1 MTLEIAIVL
10 LIIGLAFVL
19 FVTEA
24 LPIDVTALTVL
35 GVLLIIGFISPADS
49 IKGFSNPAV
58 ITIAALFILSHS
70 LQKSGV
76 LEHLVLRMMK
86 IGSKSKILGLIV
98 YLFAIAIASA
108 FVNNTA
114 IVAVF
119 IPITIRVAQKFDVN
133 PSKVLIPLSYAA
145 ILGGTLTLVGTSTNL
160 LVNSL
165 LVENGTFEP
174 LGMFEF
180 TKYSAIQLIIGL
192 TYIILIAYRFLPTR
206 TVPSSLTQS
215 YQMGEFLTEMKIVKN
230 SPLIGKTCL
239 DRNLNRNF
247 DVTVLDIVRDGKMIT
262 NNIRNLILREDD
274 ILFVRGTVDNFLR
287 MKDLEK
293 IALLTDEKLTE
304 KELVQEENILVECL
318 LTNKSDLTGRSLMQI
333 NFRRKFGGFVLA
345 IRREGEILRKKIAH
359 IVLRTFDTLLV
370 YGSRQNINRIAES
383 DGFIVLDE
391 IDSQLKKHRLWW
403 LGIVVILAVVL
414 LSAIGL
420 LPILAGTIVGV
431 TVLLI
436 FRVLAP
442 NEAYNSVHWQ
452 VIIFIAAL
460 IPLGQVIQTS
470 GTADWIGNSI
480 YSLSSLF
487 PDEHKPLALLSLIY
501 LITII
506 LTEVSSNAATAI
518 LMTPIAFVVS
528 AKIGLD
534 PRPFIFAICFAASA
548 SFITPIGYQTN
559 LMVYGP
565 GGYKFTDY
573 MKVGLPLAIIFWI
586 LATILIPVIWPFTPL
601 G

>member
-10 LIIGLAFVL
+10 FIIGLAFVL
-19 FVTEA
+19 FVTETF
-24 LPIDVTALTVL
+24 PIDVTALTIL
-35 GVLLIIGFISPADS
+35 GILIIIGFITPTDA

-58 ITIAALFILSHS
+58 ITIAALFILSYS

-76 LEHLVLRMMK
+76 LEYLVLRMIK
-86 IGSKSKILGLIV
+86 IGSKSKMVGLIV

-119 IPITIRVAQKFDVN
+119 IPITIRVAQKFNVN

-145 ILGGTLTLVGTSTNL
+145 ILGGTLTLIGTSTNL

-165 LVENGTFEP
+165 LVENSSFQP

-180 TKYSAIQLIIGL
+180 TRYSIVQLTIGL
-192 TYIILIAYRFLPTR
+192 LYIIFIAYRFLPTR
-206 TVPSSLTQS
+206 KVPSSLTQS
-215 YQMGEFLTEMKIVKN
+215 YQMGEYLTEMHIGEN

-239 DRNLNRNF
+239 ERNLNRNF
-247 DVTVLDIVRDGKMIT
+247 DVTVLDIVRDGKLISK
-262 NNIRNLILREDD
+262 NIRNLILKEDD
-274 ILFVRGTVDNFLR
+274 TLFVRGTVENFLR

-293 IALLTDEKLTE
+293 VALLTDEKLTE
-304 KELVQEENILVECL
+304 KELEQDDNVLVECL
-318 LTNKSDLTGRSLMQI
+318 LTDKSEITGQSLMTV
-333 NFRRKFGGFVLA
+333 NFRRKHGSFVLA

-359 IVLRTFDTLLV
+359 IILRTFDTLLV
-370 YGSRQNINRIAES
+370 YGSRQNVDRLAES

-403 LGIVVILAVVL
+403 LGIVVILTVVL
-414 LSAIGL
+414 LSAIRIM
-420 LPILAGTIVGV
+420 PILPGTILGV
-431 TVLLI
+431 TILLI
-436 FRVLAP
+436 FRVLTP
-442 NEAYNSVHWQ
+442 NEAYNSIHWQ

-470 GTADWIGNSI
+470 GTAEWIGNLM
-480 YSLSSLF
+480 YTLSQLI
-487 PDEHKPLALLSLIY
+487 PDPHKPLALLSIIY
-501 LITII
+501 LFTMI

-518 LMTPIAFVVS
+518 LMTPIAIVVA
-528 AKIGLD
+528 AKMGLD
-534 PRPFIFAICFAASA
+534 SRPFIFAICFAASA

-573 MKVGLPLAIIFWI
+573 MKVGFPLALLFWI
-586 LATILIPVIWPFTPL
+586 LATTLIPVFWPFIAI